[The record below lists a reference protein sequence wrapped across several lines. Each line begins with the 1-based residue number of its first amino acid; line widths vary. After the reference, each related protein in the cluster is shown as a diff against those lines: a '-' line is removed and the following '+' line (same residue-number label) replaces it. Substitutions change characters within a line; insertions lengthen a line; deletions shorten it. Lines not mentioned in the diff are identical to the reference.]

1 MPNRRVPL
9 SLSPRLKTEVYTL
22 TQLGVISPVEEP
34 LLLEETYRGS
44 TTTARSVCIA
54 DDVVVHSRDTEEH
67 DRHMNMFLLRCR
79 ERGVTFNREKLETK
93 VESLTFMGRCVSQY
107 GLSIDPSKL
116 SSMRGMKEPCYLD
129 SPRRCQGWWTYSVRQ
144 IMYDRWPPSLDWR
157 VLSIEHWVLYIILC
171 CISTFSLIIVFI
183 IILPRMVPSRMVM
196 ERPLYLV
203 TCLYHLNVLVL
214 SIASMHNVFLLS
226 SEIQGILLPSH
237 PVTCVHHVSDRNLPT
252 SNIKTYIF
260 SYYQWKYSKFN

>member
-1 MPNRRVPL
+1 
-9 SLSPRLKTEVYTL
+9 
-22 TQLGVISPVEEP
+22 
-34 LLLEETYRGS
+34 
-44 TTTARSVCIA
+44 
-54 DDVVVHSRDTEEH
+54 
-67 DRHMNMFLLRCR
+67 MFLLRCR
-79 ERGVTFNREKLETK
+79 ERGVIFNREKLETK

-157 VLSIEHWVLYIILC
+157 VISIEHWVLYIMLC

-203 TCLYHLNVLVL
+203 TCPYHLNVLFL
-214 SIASMHNVFLLS
+214 SIASMHNVFY
-226 SEIQGILLPSH
+226 
-237 PVTCVHHVSDRNLPT
+237 CRRK
-252 SNIKTYIF
+252 SNVFYFPRIP
-260 SYYQWKYSKFN
+260 